1 MRETCFFCKYADF
14 KTQPDTPVRGFAK
27 CAKARNA
34 EERAK
39 HYPRINHCATGA
51 FQTASGRQSQKG
63 RRCLGNI
70 PRNAP
75 DLSGKAGKT
84 LWEYPSLPEIE
95 NRVKTQI

>member
-1 MRETCFFCKYADF
+1 MRETCFFCKHADF

-51 FQTASGRQSQKG
+51 FQTASGAAVA
-63 RRCLGNI
+63 RRAAVLG
-70 PRNAP
+70 
-75 DLSGKAGKT
+75 
-84 LWEYPSLPEIE
+84 EYPPQCAGFERE
-95 NRVKTQI
+95 GG

>member
-1 MRETCFFCKYADF
+1 
-14 KTQPDTPVRGFAK
+14 FAK

-51 FQTASGRQSQKG
+51 FQTASGAAVAKRAAA
-63 RRCLGNI
+63 LG
-70 PRNAP
+70 
-75 DLSGKAGKT
+75 
-84 LWEYPSLPEIE
+84 EYPGIPEIE

>member
-1 MRETCFFCKYADF
+1 MRETCFFCKHADF

-39 HYPRINHCATGA
+39 HYPRTNPCAAARFRRHRGGNRKTGGGA
-51 FQTASGRQSQKG
+51 WEY
-63 RRCLGNI
+63 

-75 DLSGKAGKT
+75 NLSGKAGKT

>member
-1 MRETCFFCKYADF
+1 MRETCFYCNHADF
-14 KTQPDTPVRGFAK
+14 KTNTGTPVRGFAK

-39 HYPRINHCATGA
+39 HYPRTNPCATGA

-70 PRNAP
+70 PPQCAEFERE
-75 DLSGKAGKT
+75 GG
-84 LWEYPSLPEIE
+84 
-95 NRVKTQI
+95 